1 MKIGCISYCFK
12 GEKLEEMLGK
22 FREVGF
28 KNVELWLGHPDG
40 LANYNN
46 ADREGA
52 RSVRELIQGYGITP
66 QSYCIGGFSD
76 GDPLQK
82 LKKAFQYANGLG
94 VSVITGCATP
104 KMAKELDQLCQE
116 YGIRFAI
123 ENHKGNVFESPADY
137 FPTLGETSEW
147 IGVTMDSG
155 HFALASDDPVEAA
168 KKLKGRIYHVHLK
181 DVVEGR
187 TCILGK
193 GEAKIEELLLELL
206 RQGYKG
212 HLSIEHEVE
221 GDPTKDLKESL
232 KFCSEVLEKEEKS

>member
-28 KNVELWLGHPDG
+28 NNVELWLGHPDG

-46 ADREGA
+46 ADREAA
-52 RSVRELIQGYGITP
+52 RRVRELIQGYGITP

-137 FPTLGETSEW
+137 FP
-147 IGVTMDSG
+147 
-155 HFALASDDPVEAA
+155 
-168 KKLKGRIYHVHLK
+168 
-181 DVVEGR
+181 
-187 TCILGK
+187 ILGDPLQ
-193 GEAKIEELLLELL
+193 LLLVDVAGRYYAGVWNW
-206 RQGYKG
+206 RQGHEVRRSTVLLQM
-212 HLSIEHEVE
+212 HLSYQT
-221 GDPTKDLKESL
+221 DTDYTQ
-232 KFCSEVLEKEEKS
+232 